1 MRTFSAFPLP
11 SARRTDDEKQMIA
24 DAKQLLMDREGYT
37 EDQAH
42 RYLQRRSMET
52 SLKMTE
58 VARLIIASYE

>member
-1 MRTFSAFPLP
+1 
-11 SARRTDDEKQMIA
+11 MIA